1 MHAKS
6 LTTERTLFFLY
17 ALNTKQ
23 VLKGQRQI
31 SWLLTKR
38 LIYLT
43 GNCGVRPHMR
53 IVGGVTAPKHSWPWQ
68 AMLMTKSKSQFCGG
82 TLVHPNWVVTAA
94 HCVENLKN
102 TNVFVRLQNSY
113 QIVLQF

>member
-1 MHAKS
+1 M
-6 LTTERTLFFLY
+6 
-17 ALNTKQ
+17 
-23 VLKGQRQI
+23 

-82 TLVHPNWVVTAA
+82 TLVHPKLGCDGGALRGKLEEYQCFCQVT
-94 HCVENLKN
+94 K
-102 TNVFVRLQNSY
+102 
-113 QIVLQF
+113 

>member
-1 MHAKS
+1 
-6 LTTERTLFFLY
+6 
-17 ALNTKQ
+17 
-23 VLKGQRQI
+23 
-31 SWLLTKR
+31 
-38 LIYLT
+38 
-43 GNCGVRPHMR
+43 MR

-102 TNVFVRLQNSY
+102 TNVFVRLQNSN
-113 QIVLQF
+113 QIVLLAILS

>member
-1 MHAKS
+1 
-6 LTTERTLFFLY
+6 
-17 ALNTKQ
+17 
-23 VLKGQRQI
+23 
-31 SWLLTKR
+31 
-38 LIYLT
+38 
-43 GNCGVRPHMR
+43 MR
-53 IVGGVTAPKHSWPWQ
+53 IVGGVTATKHSWPWQ

-113 QIVLQF
+113 QIVL

>member
-1 MHAKS
+1 MAS
-6 LTTERTLFFLY
+6 NYR
-17 ALNTKQ
+17 
-23 VLKGQRQI
+23 I
-31 SWLLTKR
+31 
-38 LIYLT
+38 IYLT

-113 QIVLQF
+113 QIVQQF